1 MPESNQVCPIGSSVS
16 RPELGRRFCTQQFSL
31 AAQQIRLHQ
40 VVCGNQSPSAEVP
53 MSWPYVT
60 ECKTLPT
67 DLPPD
72 VHHDVAPPLLWH
84 LPHSCRL
91 APSAVVVGA
100 GQLRDCERDDAQHLT
115 YCTAKRL
122 STGGRISGSRCT
134 SRESAGTQFIKA
146 SGSWVLTTCQC
157 LCLHCTQG
165 TKVAGTFATCSS
177 LGKHG
182 LISKVMLGAEQ
193 AGPNKLRSYSQEET
207 GLTYKDRQELTVH
220 ECGVESLP

>member
-115 YCTAKRL
+115 YCTAKTAVNRRKDFRQPMHVQRVSRHSVHQGVRVLGTHNL
-122 STGGRISGSRCT
+122 SVSMPPLHTGNEGCWHICHLL
-134 SRESAGTQFIKA
+134 K
-146 SGSWVLTTCQC
+146 SW
-157 LCLHCTQG
+157 
-165 TKVAGTFATCSS
+165 
-177 LGKHG
+177 
-182 LISKVMLGAEQ
+182 Q
-193 AGPNKLRSYSQEET
+193 AWPNQQSDAW
-207 GLTYKDRQELTVH
+207 G
-220 ECGVESLP
+220 